1 MGYCLMEVLPT
12 LSDEQRNTLL
22 QSLMEVGVSKPI
34 GYLPLYTIEKFLRL
48 TPEALADAAAKLG
61 LATVQFDVAACCIKS
76 GALYAYHRQALASL
90 LHVNAPTVHATG
102 LPLDPDEF
110 VSHIATRWF
119 DEQHPGYPVIIAAF
133 GDEA

>member
-1 MGYCLMEVLPT
+1 MEVHPT
-12 LSDEQRNTLL
+12 LSDKQRNTLL

-34 GYLPLYTIEKFLRL
+34 GYLPLYKIEKFLRL
-48 TPEALADAAAKLG
+48 RPEALADAAAKRG
-61 LATVQFDVAACCIKS
+61 LATVQFDVAACYIES
-76 GALYAYHRQALASL
+76 GALYAYHRQALSSL
-90 LHVNAPTVHATG
+90 LHTNAATVYAAR

-133 GDEA
+133 GDKA